1 MKKAML
7 PSLKIDSWTEEALSD
22 LTAKI
27 SDNKVKSL
35 ILIDGAAGSGKTT
48 LAVKLAE
55 RLHANLVHTD
65 DVSWCADPILW
76 DEELLD
82 GIVKPWSAGKKV
94 AYKQPAGKKRIVRE
108 PSRWIRTRRLS

>member
-48 LAVKLAE
+48 LAVKIAE

-65 DVSWCADPILW
+65 DV
-76 DEELLD
+76 LLD
-82 GIVKPWSAGKKV
+82 PGPLEKRRRIN
-94 AYKQPAGKKRIVRE
+94 QPAGKKRIVRE
-108 PSRWIRTRRLS
+108 PSRLIRIRRLS

>member
-76 DEELLD
+76 DGELLD
-82 GIVKPWSAGKKV
+82 GIVRPWSAGKRRRIN
-94 AYKQPAGKKRIVRE
+94 QPAGKRE
-108 PSRWIRTRRLS
+108 SSGSHRGGSG

>member
-65 DVSWCADPILW
+65 DVSSVSYTHLFI
-76 DEELLD
+76 
-82 GIVKPWSAGKKV
+82 ITVKAV
-94 AYKQPAGKKRIVRE
+94 AFVNFKFWLFVSLKEFYFLER
-108 PSRWIRTRRLS
+108 SMFLM